1 MIVGLK
7 YLKGRVRNRY
17 YMSIIVSVLSTILVQ
32 AQPITKLNVD
42 WQQFLAKHDM
52 VWNKMPADY
61 YEGPFVG
68 NGLLGAILFK
78 DSKKENTVGLEI
90 GRTDV
95 YDHRSKNIKSTNA
108 FGRLP
113 IGRLLLSPVGTITAS
128 TFRTDLWNAEIT
140 GTVTT
145 TKGTVSIRCYVPS
158 EEEFI
163 VLNLNSTGE
172 ESNLNC
178 SFRPEQGN
186 HPRPTVQ
193 PNRDKGIYIPN
204 PPFVTETKEGIE
216 VTTQPLLEGDDYAS
230 AWSSHTNAD
239 QSKTIFIAV
248 ANRWASKLTPSSG
261 SADDAIATI
270 KAAEK
275 KDMNAIEKAHRN
287 WWHNYYPASFVT
299 LPDARL
305 ESFYWI
311 QLYKLASATRANQPV
326 VDLMGPWYKPSVWA
340 AYWTNLNIQLA
351 YYTLGTTNHLDIA
364 EALYKL
370 IEKHTDQL
378 INNVPPEFRNDC
390 AALGNPVGYDDLNAA
405 VGLNTNN
412 KSPMH
417 LIALPWLMQLFY
429 IHNQLSMDDNR
440 LRNSVY
446 PLLKKTFTVYTRIM
460 RLGDD
465 GKYHIPYTFSDEYGN
480 ANETSLNIA
489 LAKWGYKTLIATASR
504 QQIDKPQ
511 AAEWKNILDKMAD
524 YPTDSTGI
532 MLGKDVPFAKPHR
545 HYSHLFGIFPL
556 YEMNIDEQ
564 PERLP
569 LMKQSIEHF
578 TSFNGDDCMFK
589 FNGASSLWAAIGNG
603 DSALKYLNRSLII
616 LNPRTGP
623 TVTPNT
629 LYSENG
635 WPTFESPIASSR
647 SELDMLLQ
655 SWGGKIRV
663 FPAFPSEWKDASFYN
678 LRAEGGFVVSAVKK
692 DGATKFI
699 SVKSLAGE
707 PCIIKTDMKGT
718 VKLVASKKVKMVQQD
733 GQITLTLPKGEEAI
747 LYSGIKPPSFEVA
760 PLQLKKEECNSWGVK

>member
-1 MIVGLK
+1 MDKKMNKQFNLAFLLVISNVFVIVAQSQVQLK
-7 YLKGRVRNRY
+7 
-17 YMSIIVSVLSTILVQ
+17 
-32 AQPITKLNVD
+32 VD
-42 WQQFLAKHDM
+42 WQQFLSKHDM
-52 VWNKMPADY
+52 IWNKMPNDY

-68 NGLLGAILFK
+68 NGLFGAILFK
-78 DSKKENTVGLEI
+78 DKKKENTLSFEI

-95 YDHRSKNIKSTNA
+95 YDHRSKSIKSTNP

-113 IGRLLLSPVGTITAS
+113 IGQLLLTPVGAITTAN
-128 TFRTDLWNAEIT
+128 FRTDLWNAEIT
-140 GTVTT
+140 GTLTT
-145 TKGTVSIRCYVPS
+145 NKGTISMRCFVPS

-163 VLNLNSTGE
+163 VLNIKTTGE
-172 ESNLNC
+172 ESGFSC
-178 SFRPEQGN
+178 SFLPEQGN

-193 PNRDKGIYIPN
+193 PNRDKGIYMPN
-204 PPFVTETKEGIE
+204 PPFITEIKNGIE
-216 VTTQPLLEGDDYAS
+216 VTTQPLLEGDNYAT
-230 AWSSHTNAD
+230 AWSKQTIGNNSHTILI
-239 QSKTIFIAV
+239 TV
-248 ANRWASKLTPSSG
+248 ANRWASKISPTSG
-261 SADDAIATI
+261 STEDAVANI
-270 KAAEK
+270 KVAQL
-275 KDMNAIEKAHRN
+275 KDLNAVEKAHRD
-287 WWHNYYPASFVT
+287 WWHQYYPSSFVT
-299 LPDARL
+299 LPDAHI

-311 QLYKLASATRANQPV
+311 QLYKLASATRANRPV
-326 VDLMGPWYKPSVWA
+326 VDLMGPWFKPSVWA

-370 IEKHTDQL
+370 IEKHADQL
-378 INNVPPEFRNDC
+378 IENVPPDFRNDC
-390 AALGNPVGYDDLNAA
+390 AALGNPVGYDDLNAS

-440 LRNSVY
+440 LRNSIY
-446 PLLKKTFTVYTRIM
+446 PLMKRTFNVYTRTM
-460 RLGDD
+460 QLGND

-489 LAKWGYKTLIATASR
+489 LARWGYKTLIDCANR
-504 QQIDKPQ
+504 LQIDKPQ
-511 AAEWKNILDKMAD
+511 VAEWKSMLEKMAD
-524 YPTDSTGI
+524 YSIDSTGI
-532 MLGKDVPFAKPHR
+532 MLGKEVPFAKPHR

-556 YEMNIDEQ
+556 YELNIDNQ

-569 LMKQSIEHF
+569 LMQQSIEHF

-663 FPAFPSEWKDASFYN
+663 FPAWPSTWKDASFYH
-678 LRAEGGFVVSAVKK
+678 LRAEGGFEVSAVKK
-692 DGATKFI
+692 EGETKFI
-699 SVKSLAGE
+699 SIKSLSGE
-707 PCIIKTDMKGT
+707 PCVIKSDIKGT
-718 VKLVASKKVKMVQQD
+718 IKLLASNSVKMVQHN
-733 GQITLTLPKGEEAI
+733 GLISLTLPKGESAI
-747 LYSGIKPPSFEVA
+747 IYTGTKPTSFDIT
-760 PLQLKKEECNSWGVK
+760 PLKLKTEDCNSWGVK

>member
-1 MIVGLK
+1 MMKNKLNKQFVIV
-7 YLKGRVRNRY
+7 
-17 YMSIIVSVLSTILVQ
+17 TILTLTSYLLAYKTTAQVQ
-32 AQPITKLNVD
+32 LKVD
-42 WQQFLAKHDM
+42 WQQFLSKHDM

-78 DSKKENTVGLEI
+78 DNKKENTVGLEI

-113 IGRLLLSPVGTITAS
+113 IGRLLLTPLGTITAS
-128 TFRTDLWNAEIT
+128 NFRTDLWDAEIT
-140 GTVTT
+140 GTITT
-145 TKGTVSIRCYVPS
+145 TKGTVSIRCFVPS

-163 VLNLNSTGE
+163 VLDISSTGE
-172 ESNLNC
+172 ESNLSC

-230 AWSSHTNAD
+230 AWGSHTNAD
-239 QSKTIFIAV
+239 QSKTIYIAV
-248 ANRWASKLTPSSG
+248 ANRWANKMVPASS
-261 SADDAIATI
+261 SAADAIATI

-275 KDMNAIEKAHRN
+275 KDLNAIEKAHRN

-311 QLYKLASATRANQPV
+311 QLYKLASATRANRPV
-326 VDLMGPWYKPSVWA
+326 VDLMGPWFKPSVWA
-340 AYWTNLNIQLA
+340 AYWTNLNVQLA

-364 EALYKL
+364 DALYKL

-378 INNVPPEFRNDC
+378 IGNVPVEYRNDC
-390 AALGNPVGYDDLNAA
+390 AALGNPVGYDDLTTP

-429 IHNQLSMDDNR
+429 IHNQLSMDDTR
-440 LRNSVY
+440 LRNSIY
-446 PLLKKTFTVYTRIM
+446 PLLKKTFTVYTRILQ
-460 RLGDD
+460 LGDD
-465 GKYHIPYTFSDEYGN
+465 GKYHIPYTYSDEYGN

-489 LAKWGYKTLIATASR
+489 LARWGYKTLIATANR
-504 QQIDKPQ
+504 LQIDKPQ
-511 AAEWKNILDKMAD
+511 VAEWKNLLDKMAD

-532 MLGKDVPFAKPHR
+532 MIGKEVPFAKPHR

-556 YEMNIDEQ
+556 YEMNTDEQ
-564 PERLP
+564 PARVP

-589 FNGASSLWAAIGNG
+589 FNGASSLWAAVGDG

-616 LNPRTGP
+616 LNPRSGP

-663 FPAFPSEWKDASFYN
+663 FPAFPSSWKDASFYN
-678 LRAEGGFVVSAVKK
+678 LRAEGGFMVSAAKK
-692 DGATKFI
+692 EGVTNFVSI
-699 SVKSLAGE
+699 KSLAGE

-718 VKLVASKKVKMVQQD
+718 VKLLAAKTVRMVQKD
-733 GQITLTLPKGEEAI
+733 GLINLTLPKGEEAV
-747 LYSGIKPPSFEVA
+747 LYTGTKPTTFEVT
-760 PLQLKKEECNSWGVK
+760 PLSIRKEEGNSWGVK